1 MIDAEASVESIYMA
15 EVVIKVAVSFC
26 LLILFH
32 ELGHF
37 LVAKRLG
44 IGVERFSI
52 GFGPK
57 VTGFRWGE
65 TEYLLS
71 LIPLGGYV
79 KLLGDDPRG
88 MARHH
93 PRAFLH
99 KPIGTRLAVVVAGPL
114 ANFAL
119 AIVIFAGIHVAGV
132 PTAQISEVPEVGEVV
147 ADSPAMKAGLQKG
160 DRILAIDGRPILRW
174 DELVRTIHDSA
185 NIPLQLRVQREE
197 QEFEVRLTPKPGKV
211 IKDLEEVEVGLIGV
225 APQMEVTVVQYAPH
239 IALYKGFEKTWEI
252 SALTVVSLVK
262 MVQGKISPR
271 HLAGPVGI
279 FQMAGQQAKVG
290 ILPLIS
296 LFAVL
301 SISLGILNLFPI
313 PILDGGHVL
322 FFALEALWGQPISP
336 RKQEIATQVGLFL
349 LTVLMLTAFYN
360 DLLRIFAN

>member
-1 MIDAEASVESIYMA
+1 MA
-15 EVVIKVAVSFC
+15 EIILKVAVAFC

-37 LVAKRLG
+37 LVAKYLG

-57 VTGFRWGE
+57 IAGFRRGE
-65 TEYLLS
+65 TEYMLS
-71 LIPLGGYV
+71 VIPLGGYV

-88 MARHH
+88 ADGDH
-93 PRAFLH
+93 PRAFLN
-99 KPIGTRLAVVVAGPL
+99 KSVGRRIAVVAAGPL

-119 AIVIFAGIHVAGV
+119 AIAIFAGVHWVGV
-132 PTAQISEVPEVGEVV
+132 PTPQVSELPEIGEVV
-147 ADSPAMKAGLQKG
+147 ADSPAMQAGLHQG
-160 DRILAIDGRPILRW
+160 DRILMVDGKPVGKW
-174 DELVRTIHDSA
+174 EELVQTIHRHI
-185 NIPLQLRVQREE
+185 NTPLQLRVQRGT
-197 QEFEVRLTPKPGKV
+197 QEFDVTVTPKPGKV

-225 APQMEVTVVQYAPH
+225 APHVDVTVMRYPAPV
-239 IALYKGFEKTWEI
+239 ALWKGAQKTWEL

-279 FQMAGQQAKVG
+279 FQMAGQQAKAG
-290 ILPLIS
+290 LLPLVS
-296 LFAVL
+296 LVAVL

-313 PILDGGHVL
+313 PVLDGGHIL
-322 FFALEALWGQPISP
+322 FFAVEGMWGQPISP

-349 LTVLMLTAFYN
+349 LVALMLTAFYN

>member
-1 MIDAEASVESIYMA
+1 MA
-15 EVVIKVAVSFC
+15 EIIIKVAIAFC

-37 LVAKRLG
+37 AVAKFLG

-57 VTGFRWGE
+57 ITGFRRGE
-65 TEYLLS
+65 TEYMVS
-71 LIPLGGYV
+71 AIPLGGYV
-79 KLLGDDPRG
+79 KLIGDDPRG
-88 MARHH
+88 TDGDH
-93 PRAFLH
+93 PRAFLN
-99 KPIGTRLAVVVAGPL
+99 KPIGHRIAVVAAGPL

-119 AIVIFAGIHVAGV
+119 AIVIFAGVHWVGV
-132 PTAQISEVPEVGEVV
+132 PTPQISELPEVGEVV
-147 ADSPAMKAGLQKG
+147 ADSPAQQAGLQKG
-160 DRILAIDGRPILRW
+160 DRILTVNGQAVSQWED
-174 DELVRTIHDSA
+174 LVQTIHQHSNTA
-185 NIPLQLRVQREE
+185 LQLSVQRGMET
-197 QEFEVRLTPKPGKV
+197 FEVSVTPKPGTV

-225 APQMEVTVVQYAPH
+225 APHMEITVMRYSPPV
-239 IALYKGFEKTWEI
+239 ALWKGVEKTWEI

-262 MVQGKISPR
+262 MVQGKISPK

-290 ILPLIS
+290 LLPLVS
-296 LFAVL
+296 LMAVL

-313 PILDGGHVL
+313 PVLDGGHIL
-322 FFALEALWGQPISP
+322 FFSVEGLWGQPISP

-349 LTVLMLTAFYN
+349 LVALMLTAFYN

>member
-1 MIDAEASVESIYMA
+1 VESLHMA
-15 EVVIKVAVSFC
+15 EVVLKVAIAFC
-26 LLILFH
+26 LLILIH

-37 LVAKRLG
+37 LVAKYLG

-57 VTGFRWGE
+57 IIGRRWGE
-65 TEYLLS
+65 TEYMLS
-71 LIPLGGYV
+71 VIPLGGYV

-88 MARHH
+88 ADSDH

-99 KPIGTRLAVVVAGPL
+99 KPIGHRVAVVAAGPL

-119 AIVIFAGIHVAGV
+119 AIAIFSGVHWVGV
-132 PTAQISEVPEVGEVV
+132 PTPQASEVPEIGEVM
-147 ADSPAMKAGLQKG
+147 ADSPAMQAGLQAG
-160 DRILAIDGRPILRW
+160 DRILAIDGSPVSRW
-174 DELVRTIHDSA
+174 EDLVHTIHQHT
-185 NIPLQLRVQREE
+185 NIPVQLRVRRGP
-197 QEFEVRLTPKPGKV
+197 QEFEVTVTPQPGKV
-211 IKDLEEVEVGLIGV
+211 IRDLEEVEVGLIGV
-225 APQMEVTVVQYAPH
+225 APHVDTTVVRYSPPV
-239 IALYKGFEKTWEI
+239 ALWKGVEKTWEL

-290 ILPLIS
+290 LLPLIS
-296 LFAVL
+296 LVAVL

-313 PILDGGHVL
+313 PILDGGHIL
-322 FFALEALWGQPISP
+322 FFALEGLWGQPISP

-349 LTVLMLTAFYN
+349 LMALMLTAFYN
-360 DLLRIFAN
+360 DLLRIFTN

>member
-1 MIDAEASVESIYMA
+1 VDNLQMA
-15 EVVIKVAVSFC
+15 EIIFKVAIAFC

-37 LVAKRLG
+37 AVAKYLG

-57 VTGFRWGE
+57 ITGFRRGE
-65 TEYLLS
+65 TEYMVS
-71 LIPLGGYV
+71 AIPLGGYV
-79 KLLGDDPRG
+79 KLIGDDPRG
-88 MARHH
+88 TDGDH
-93 PRAFLH
+93 PRAFLN
-99 KPIGTRLAVVVAGPL
+99 KPIGHRIAVVAAGPL

-119 AIVIFAGIHVAGV
+119 AIAIFAGVHWVGV
-132 PTAQISEVPEVGEVV
+132 PTPQISELPEVGEVV
-147 ADSPAMKAGLQKG
+147 TDSPAQQAGLQKG
-160 DRILAIDGRPILRW
+160 DRILAVNSQPVSKWED
-174 DELVRTIHDSA
+174 LVQTIHHHS
-185 NIPLQLRVQREE
+185 NTPLQLSVQRGTETLD
-197 QEFEVRLTPKPGKV
+197 VSVTPKPGKI

-225 APQMEVTVVQYAPH
+225 APHMDITVMRYSPPV
-239 IALYKGFEKTWEI
+239 ALWKGVEKTWEI

-262 MVQGKISPR
+262 MVQGKISPK

-290 ILPLIS
+290 LLPLVS
-296 LFAVL
+296 LMAVL

-313 PILDGGHVL
+313 PVLDGGHIL
-322 FFALEALWGQPISP
+322 FFAVEGLWGQPISP

-349 LTVLMLTAFYN
+349 LVALMLTAFYN

>member
-1 MIDAEASVESIYMA
+1 MA
-15 EVVIKVAVSFC
+15 EIVLKVAVSFC
-26 LLILFH
+26 LLILIH

-37 LVAKRLG
+37 LVAKYVG

-57 VTGFRWGE
+57 IFGFRRGE
-65 TEYLLS
+65 TEYMLS
-71 LIPLGGYV
+71 IVPLGGYV

-88 MARHH
+88 PDGHH
-93 PRAFLH
+93 PRAFLN
-99 KPIGTRLAVVVAGPL
+99 KPISQRMAVVAAGPL

-119 AIVIFAGIHVAGV
+119 AIAIFAAVHWVGI
-132 PTAQISEVPEVGEVV
+132 PTPEISESPEVGEVM
-147 ADSPAMKAGLQKG
+147 ADSPAMQAGLQKG
-160 DRILAIDGRPILRW
+160 DRILAVDGRPVSKW
-174 DELVRTIHDSA
+174 VDLVDIIHRHA
-185 NIPLQLRVQREE
+185 NVPLQLRIERGG
-197 QEFEVRLTPKPGKV
+197 QELDVSVTPKPGKV

-225 APQMEVTVVQYAPH
+225 SPHVEVDIMRYSAPV
-239 IALYKGFEKTWEI
+239 ALWKGVEKTWEV

-290 ILPLIS
+290 LLPLLS
-296 LFAVL
+296 LMAVL

-313 PILDGGHVL
+313 PILDGGHLL
-322 FFALEALWGQPISP
+322 FFAVEGVLGQPISP

-349 LTVLMLTAFYN
+349 LMALMLTAFYN
-360 DLLRIFAN
+360 DLLRIFTN